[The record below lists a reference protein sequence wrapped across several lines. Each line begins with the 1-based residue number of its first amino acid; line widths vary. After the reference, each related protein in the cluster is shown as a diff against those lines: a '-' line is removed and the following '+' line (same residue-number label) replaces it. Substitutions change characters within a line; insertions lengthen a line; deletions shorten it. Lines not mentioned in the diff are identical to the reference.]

1 VESIEVQVGR
11 TGALTPV
18 ANLTPVALAGVNV
31 ARATLHNE
39 DEVRRKDVRV
49 GDTVVIQRAGEV
61 IPEVVEVVTSERN
74 GGEVEFFMPTHCP
87 SCGTEVVKPEG
98 EAVTRCPNPACPARL
113 QQQLEHFVSRNA
125 MDIEGLGKRH
135 MAQLTQLGLVRNM
148 ADLYAV
154 TKEQFLT
161 MERMGDKLAT
171 KILANIEASK
181 HRPLAN
187 VIFALGIR
195 HIGEHSAEVLAAAF
209 GTLERLRD
217 ASVEELAGVH
227 EIGRTTAESI
237 AGWFSDPANQETLRK
252 LMEAGVMPEAN
263 VSAPQSDAL
272 KGKTF
277 VFTGTLL
284 RLKRDEA
291 EATVKRLG
299 GRASGSVSKQTSY
312 VVTGESAGSKLTKA
326 QELGVPVLTE
336 DEFIDLI
343 EAT

>member
-1 VESIEVQVGR
+1 VV
-11 TGALTPV
+11 
-18 ANLTPVALAGVNV
+18 V

-61 IPEVVEVVTSERN
+61 IPEVVEVVTAERT
-74 GGEVEFFMPTHCP
+74 GDEVEFVMPTHCP
-87 SCGTEVVKPEG
+87 SCGTPVVKPEG
-98 EAVTRCPNPACPARL
+98 EAVTRCPNTACPARL
-113 QQQLEHFVSRNA
+113 QQQFEHFVSRNA

-135 MAQLTQLGLVRNM
+135 LAQLTQLGLVKNM
-148 ADLYAV
+148 ADLY
-154 TKEQFLT
+154 TLTREQLLT
-161 MERMGDKLAT
+161 MERMGDKLAA

-181 HRPLAN
+181 HRPLAS

-195 HIGEHSAEVLAAAF
+195 HIGEHSAEVLAAAY

-217 ASVEELAGVH
+217 ASVEALAGVH
-227 EIGRTTAESI
+227 EIGMTTAESI
-237 AGWFSDPANQETLRK
+237 RDWFTDPANLETLNR
-252 LMEAGVMPEAN
+252 LIAAGVQPEAHDG
-263 VSAPQSDAL
+263 APQSDAL

-277 VFTGTLL
+277 VFTGTLN
-284 RLKRDEA
+284 RLKRDAA

-312 VVTGESAGSKLTKA
+312 VVAGESAGSKLTKA

-336 DEFIDLI
+336 DEFIDLL
-343 EAT
+343 EAI